1 MSGEMKKGRY
11 TPAERL
17 ILFVFVA
24 SFSLYFINIMLGKAS
39 IHWGW
44 NTFYLGNIGE
54 FILLLVASIALIVTA
69 LHREHTEESK
79 KSIIS
84 QEGEKNHD

>member
-1 MSGEMKKGRY
+1 MKENKKNGGY
-11 TPAERL
+11 TPVERL
-17 ILFVFVA
+17 ILLVFA
-24 SFSLYFINIMLGKAS
+24 GSFSLYFINILLGKAA

-69 LHREHTEESK
+69 LHREHIEESK
-79 KSIIS
+79 KSS
-84 QEGEKNHD
+84 NLQEGENS